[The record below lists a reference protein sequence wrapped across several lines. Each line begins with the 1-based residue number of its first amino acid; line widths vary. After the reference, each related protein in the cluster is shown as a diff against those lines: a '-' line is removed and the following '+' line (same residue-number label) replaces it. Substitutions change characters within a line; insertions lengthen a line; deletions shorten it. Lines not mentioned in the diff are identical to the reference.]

1 VKIAEWFG
9 NWDVHLFNFSN
20 WGFELFQ
27 IFRIVLSFI
36 CDCLKFKRFL
46 CKEEPKWFIGLTPNL
61 FEDHIVISELQSVCC
76 RFSYFWLVARTQNF
90 AGNLHL
96 RCFDAKVLVNL
107 AFISLLN
114 TKGRYKIDRSIHHN
128 QAINLR
134 VLLPSHHREPTRSIL
149 FIYPVYKTW
158 ADVALRKLIL
168 YFAKN
173 SLQTLHRCLDINL
186 VGVIVVQK
194 VICETSR

>member
-1 VKIAEWFG
+1 
-9 NWDVHLFNFSN
+9 
-20 WGFELFQ
+20 
-27 IFRIVLSFI
+27 
-36 CDCLKFKRFL
+36 
-46 CKEEPKWFIGLTPNL
+46 
-61 FEDHIVISELQSVCC
+61 
-76 RFSYFWLVARTQNF
+76 
-90 AGNLHL
+90 L
-96 RCFDAKVLVNL
+96 RCFNAKILVNL

-128 QAINLR
+128 QAINLW

-149 FIYPVYKTW
+149 FIDPVYKTW

-168 YFAKN
+168 DFAEN
-173 SLQTLHRCLDINL
+173 SLQTLHGCLNINL